1 MKNLQILIGHLGNNP
16 ETHTFDNGD
25 KITKFAVATSD
36 KWTDKTTGEKK
47 ERTEWHTIITQKAI
61 ANSVEKYLKKGSK
74 VYIEGVTRHRSY
86 EHEGIKKYITEVKCN
101 NLIFL
106 DSNTTNSNPG
116 ATKPTSKEPDD
127 LPF

>member
-1 MKNLQILIGHLGNNP
+1 MKNLQILIGHLGNDP

-74 VYIEGVTRHRSY
+74 VYIEGVTRHRSC